1 MTHNLCLNRTFNK
14 QWFRGNT
21 MTTLRHFALGLVAAT
36 VFFGYSQPTL
46 ADCDPMT
53 VRQMLE
59 DGGWSFE
66 AETNESGEGVF
77 SINSDGFT
85 IQLLVE
91 RDGDSQFIAF
101 YVDTQLS
108 RQESLEWINEASSR
122 LSYAQMW
129 LDEDEDV
136 AVMYSVANWNNTCPE
151 NLSDNIKLFVSIF
164 RQVGELHPNNKL

>member
-1 MTHNLCLNRTFNK
+1 MCSLSLPKVFK
-14 QWFRGNT
+14 
-21 MTTLRHFALGLVAAT
+21 ALSAAILLGGSH
-36 VFFGYSQPTL
+36 VTL

-53 VRQMLE
+53 VRQMLD

-77 SINSDGFT
+77 SITSDGFT

-91 RDGDSQFIAF
+91 RDGDSQFVAF

-108 RQESLEWINEASSR
+108 RQQSLEWINEASSR

-136 AVMYSVANWNNTCPE
+136 AVMYSVANWNNTCPQ
-151 NLSDNIKLFVSIF
+151 NLSDNIKLFVSVF
-164 RQVGELHPNNKL
+164 RQVGELHPSNKL

>member
-1 MTHNLCLNRTFNK
+1 MCSLSLPKVFK
-14 QWFRGNT
+14 
-21 MTTLRHFALGLVAAT
+21 ALSAAILLGGSH
-36 VFFGYSQPTL
+36 VTL

-53 VRQMLE
+53 VRQMLD

-77 SINSDGFT
+77 SITSDGFT

-91 RDGDSQFIAF
+91 RDGDSQFVAF

-108 RQESLEWINEASSR
+108 RQQSLEWINEASSR

-136 AVMYSVANWNNTCPE
+136 AVMYSVANWNNTCPQ
-151 NLSDNIKLFVSIF
+151 NLSDNIKLFVPIF

>member
-1 MTHNLCLNRTFNK
+1 MS
-14 QWFRGNT
+14 
-21 MTTLRHFALGLVAAT
+21 TLRQFVLSLVAAT
-36 VFFGYSQPTL
+36 VFFGYPQSTL

-77 SINSDGFT
+77 SITSDGFT
-85 IQLLVE
+85 IQALVE
-91 RDGDSQFIAF
+91 RDGDSQFVAF

-108 RQESLEWINEASSR
+108 RQQSLEWINEASSR
-122 LSYAQMW
+122 LAYAQMW

>member
-1 MTHNLCLNRTFNK
+1 MS
-14 QWFRGNT
+14 
-21 MTTLRHFALGLVAAT
+21 TLRQFVLSLVAAT
-36 VFFGYSQPTL
+36 VFFGYPQSTL

-77 SINSDGFT
+77 SITSDGFT
-85 IQLLVE
+85 IQALVE
-91 RDGDSQFIAF
+91 RDGDSQFVAF

-108 RQESLEWINEASSR
+108 RQQSLEWINEASSR
-122 LSYAQMW
+122 LAYAQMW

-136 AVMYSVANWNNTCPE
+136 AVMYSVAEWNNVCPK
-151 NLSDNIKLFVSIF
+151 NLSDHIKLFISLMKS
-164 RQVGELHPNNKL
+164 VGELHPMNRI

>member
-1 MTHNLCLNRTFNK
+1 MWVLLLNKVLRVLMT
-14 QWFRGNT
+14 
-21 MTTLRHFALGLVAAT
+21 ALLLGGAQVA
-36 VFFGYSQPTL
+36 L
-46 ADCDPMT
+46 ADCDPMA
-53 VRQMLE
+53 VRQILE
-59 DGGWSFE
+59 NEGWSFE

-77 SINSDGFT
+77 SITSDGFT
-85 IQLLVE
+85 IQALVE

-129 LDEDEDV
+129 LDEEEDV

-151 NLSDNIKLFVSIF
+151 NLSDNIKLFVSVF
-164 RQVGELHPNNKL
+164 RQIGELHPNNKL